1 MLFIIKSAILL
12 MLLYSCFFIF
22 LSKETF
28 HRFNRIMLLGIM
40 LASVVIPV
48 FRITTE
54 HPTFINEEF
63 QHLQTFIN
71 ETPYAVAP
79 SYDVYE
85 KDEGTTWVQALVWT
99 YMAGAAVMI
108 IITIVQVVSLMRFM
122 RGGLRHTDTQGNTV
136 ILLKGDFP
144 PFSIFRYIVMSVND
158 YEYSR
163 KYILAHEQEHIRL
176 GHSYDLMLLEVM
188 KIFQWFNPFIW
199 FISRDLKTIHEYEAD
214 QAVINLGI
222 DAKSYQQLLMM
233 KVVGNRLQPF
243 TNNLNHGSLKKRITM
258 MYKKKSNR
266 WLMLKSLCA
275 IPALALALNAF
286 ATPEGT
292 VTIDKAINS
301 LEQQIVQSD
310 STKRPVVE
318 VRSLVTLWPEIDQ
331 YGRIVGFSREKKT
344 TTGPFKDVYFTKN
357 NTFIN
362 GRKATNE
369 ELENY
374 KELLK
379 NAKFSI
385 IKNAQGTAE
394 YDYRDKDGV
403 LIFTTEEK

>member
-163 KYILAHEQEHIRL
+163 KYILAHEQAHIRL
-176 GHSYDLMLLEVM
+176 GHS
-188 KIFQWFNPFIW
+188 
-199 FISRDLKTIHEYEAD
+199 
-214 QAVINLGI
+214 
-222 DAKSYQQLLMM
+222 
-233 KVVGNRLQPF
+233 
-243 TNNLNHGSLKKRITM
+243 
-258 MYKKKSNR
+258 
-266 WLMLKSLCA
+266 
-275 IPALALALNAF
+275 
-286 ATPEGT
+286 
-292 VTIDKAINS
+292 
-301 LEQQIVQSD
+301 
-310 STKRPVVE
+310 
-318 VRSLVTLWPEIDQ
+318 
-331 YGRIVGFSREKKT
+331 
-344 TTGPFKDVYFTKN
+344 
-357 NTFIN
+357 
-362 GRKATNE
+362 
-369 ELENY
+369 
-374 KELLK
+374 
-379 NAKFSI
+379 
-385 IKNAQGTAE
+385 
-394 YDYRDKDGV
+394 
-403 LIFTTEEK
+403 

>member
-1 MLFIIKSAILL
+1 MLFIIKSAITLA
-12 MLLYSCFFIF
+12 LLYSCFFLL

-40 LASVVIPV
+40 LASLITPLLH
-48 FRITTE
+48 FTTE
-54 HPTFINEEF
+54 SPTVINEEF
-63 QHLQTFIN
+63 HAMQTFIEQSPAIAN
-71 ETPYAVAP
+71 SAATETD
-79 SYDVYE
+79 SI
-85 KDEGTTWVQALVWT
+85 TWSQAITWIYLTGVGIMLLITFAQALSLIR
-99 YMAGAAVMI
+99 YMN
-108 IITIVQVVSLMRFM
+108 
-122 RGGLRHTDTQGNTV
+122 GGLRHTDKHGNTV
-136 ILLKGDFP
+136 ILQKGDIP
-144 PFSIFRYIVMSVND
+144 PFSIFRYIVMSVKD
-158 YEYSR
+158 YETHSLH
-163 KYILAHEQEHIRL
+163 ILTHEQEHIRL
-176 GHSYDLMLLEVM
+176 GHTFDLILLEAM
-188 KIFQWFNPFIW
+188 KTLQWFNPFVW
-199 FISRDLKTIHEYEAD
+199 FIGRDLKSVHEYEAD
-214 QAVINLGI
+214 QAVINQGI
-222 DAKSYQQLLMM
+222 DAKSYQQLLVM

-292 VTIDKAINS
+292 AATIDKAINS
-301 LEQQIVQSD
+301 LEQQIVPSD
-310 STKRPVVE
+310 STKRHVEVV
-318 VRSLVTLWPEIDQ
+318 VRSLITLWPEIDQ
-331 YGRIVGFSREKKT
+331 YGRIVGFSREKKV